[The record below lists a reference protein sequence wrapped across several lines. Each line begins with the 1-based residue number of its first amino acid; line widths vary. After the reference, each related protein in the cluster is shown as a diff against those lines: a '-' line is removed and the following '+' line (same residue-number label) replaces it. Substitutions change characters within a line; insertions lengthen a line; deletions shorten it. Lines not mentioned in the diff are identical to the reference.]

1 MRTLSNVQQILEIKC
16 SQTYFKCSQFG
27 TFVRVHEFSIIKR
40 FNSFF
45 NLEYKM
51 ISFKRFNSFFNLE
64 YKMILVTIE
73 EKPDSEKQ
81 MENNMITDD
90 GELPELTNLGTPE
103 LTNLGTI
110 QFLI

>member
-51 ISFKRFNSFFNLE
+51 I
-64 YKMILVTIE
+64 LVTIE

-81 MENNMITDD
+81 MKNNMIT
-90 GELPELTNLGTPE
+90 EYVPRLPQLTNLGTPE

>member
-27 TFVRVHEFSIIKR
+27 TFVRVHEFSII
-40 FNSFF
+40 
-45 NLEYKM
+45 
-51 ISFKRFNSFFNLE
+51 KRFNSFFNLE

>member
-51 ISFKRFNSFFNLE
+51 I
-64 YKMILVTIE
+64 LVTIE

-90 GELPELTNLGTPE
+90 GELPELTN
-103 LTNLGTI
+103 
-110 QFLI
+110 